1 MYLDMC
7 LDIITSFDKFQIRHI
22 SRPENYKANMLSQQT
37 SDFDVSGR
45 NFYIKEKSMQKNQ
58 GGSGLPELVRPV
70 PETSQASFSGSL
82 ARSIPRAG

>member
-1 MYLDMC
+1 
-7 LDIITSFDKFQIRHI
+7 
-22 SRPENYKANMLSQQT
+22 MLSQQT